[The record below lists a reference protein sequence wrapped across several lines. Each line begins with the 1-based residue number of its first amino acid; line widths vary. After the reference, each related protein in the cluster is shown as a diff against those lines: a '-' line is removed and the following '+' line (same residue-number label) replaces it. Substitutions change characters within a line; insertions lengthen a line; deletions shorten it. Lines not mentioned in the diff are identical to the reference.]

1 MITAKY
7 TKYTKAGRRFSILW
21 PTEHTDYTEKISG
34 PEPLMDAVKQGKARP
49 PGGLGLKEPRVPARP
64 EVRPYLRSQPRQEP
78 VGLGLR

>member
-7 TKYTKAGRRFSILW
+7 TKYTKAGRRFSILR

-64 EVRPYLRSQPRQEP
+64 EVGPYLRSQRWQEP